1 MENYLVTIQWTEKR
15 FEPSR
20 KLAKRIHFT
29 GFSELPEAIKE
40 AEEFISS
47 LKKESFGELQK
58 SRKGNWVNFKDRVTL
73 QFGEKFKEVELD
85 GEAQVI
91 NLKKGRGVC
100 PHCGSD
106 DISYREME
114 LDWDDDLN
122 YEVYCHSCETC
133 YREIFHTQ
141 YVGTVIDLVEGEE
154 P

>member
-1 MENYLVTIQWTEKR
+1 MGNYLVTIRWTEKR
-15 FEPSR
+15 FESSE

-29 GFSELPEAIKE
+29 GFSELSEAVKE

-58 SRKGNWVNFKDRVTL
+58 SCKGSWVNFKDRVSL
-73 QFGEKFKEVELD
+73 QFNEKFKEVELD

-100 PHCGSD
+100 PHCGSND
-106 DISYREME
+106 LSCAEMR
-114 LDWDDDLN
+114 LDWNDDLN
-122 YEVYCHSCETC
+122 YEVYCHSCETF
-133 YREIFHTQ
+133 YREIFHIQ
-141 YVGTVIDLVEGEE
+141 YVGTVIDFVEGEE